1 MLGTWTRGG
10 RSRRIH
16 WPLAALCG
24 RAINVAQLA
33 VWPEKIAK
41 CLLKLPK
48 NEFTSEMID
57 FATITKIALEC
68 GQLRQGKALLVGH
81 FALFFQEPLTSVSKR
96 IAQDWIFKWA
106 NLGLFFVYFGS
117 FFKKHYNFY
126 NKWMRKNVHLVFS
139 AGIRTV
145 DLSNMSLHP

>member
-106 NLGLFFVYFGS
+106 NLGLFFIYFGS
-117 FFKKHYNFY
+117 FFKNNTILQQMNAK
-126 NKWMRKNVHLVFS
+126 KCPFS
-139 AGIRTV
+139 IQRW
-145 DLSNMSLHP
+145 DLNRWPFKMSLHP